1 MDALLARL
9 VAGDATL
16 AGDDLAAWWRAC
28 EPLRARCAHPVERAM
43 ALSLVAPTVGSA
55 FVAGYRAALH
65 ALDPSLGPH
74 TRAALCAS
82 EEGGAH
88 PRAVNTRATVTS
100 DGVTLDGTKR
110 FVTGARDAD
119 VLLVLA
125 AEGEPVDGR
134 RAFALV
140 RVPASAPGVTF
151 EDMPAT
157 PFVPDVAH
165 ATVTFE
171 GVRLAAAARLAG
183 DGWSEYVKPFRTL
196 EDLHV
201 QAAITAWLVGALRRA
216 RGPGALIERLVAHA
230 LTLRALADATVDA
243 AATHVAL
250 AGAFANLEG
259 LLGALDGWM
268 AQAPDDL
275 RDAWARD
282 RRVLTVA
289 RSAREQRRV
298 RAWERVSDAV
308 QFAREG

>member
-1 MDALLARL
+1 MDALLSRL

-16 AGDDLAAWWRAC
+16 AGADLSAWWRAC
-28 EPLRARCAHPVERAM
+28 EPLREGYAHTVERAM
-43 ALSLVAPTVGSA
+43 ALSLVAPTVGCA

-65 ALDPSLGPH
+65 ALAPSLGPH

-88 PRAVNTRATVTS
+88 PRAINTRAVLS
-100 DGVTLDGTKR
+100 AEALTLDGTKR

-125 AEGEPVDGR
+125 VEGEPVDGR
-134 RAFALV
+134 SALALV
-140 RVPASAPGVTF
+140 RVPATAPGVTF
-151 EDMPAT
+151 DDMPAT

-171 GVRLAAAARLAG
+171 RVTLAPAARLAG
-183 DGWSEYVKPFRTL
+183 DGWSDYVKPFRTR

-216 RGPGALIERLVAHA
+216 RGPHALTERLVAHA
-230 LTLRALADATVDA
+230 LTLRALADASTDA

-259 LLGALDGWM
+259 VFGALDAWM
-268 AQAPDDL
+268 AQAPADL
-275 RDAWARD
+275 REAWGRD
-282 RRVLTVA
+282 RRILSVA
-289 RSAREQRRV
+289 RNARAQRRA
-298 RAWERVSDAV
+298 RAWERLGDAV
-308 QFAREG
+308 QSAGEG